1 MLLISDPNT
10 KAVIQVDPQT
20 DVVSGY
26 IMSECSTLTP
36 ITGYI
41 NNKGHV
47 EAIDQSGALYY
58 FRNVNKQLTINSN
71 KL

>member
-10 KAVIQVDPQT
+10 KADIQVDPNS
-20 DVVSGY
+20 VEVSGY
-26 IMSECSTLTP
+26 IMSECTTLTP

-47 EAIDQSGALYY
+47 EAIDQSGTMYY
-58 FRNVNKQLTINSN
+58 FRNGY
-71 KL
+71 